1 MNRRLIVLIAAMG
14 LAGQACAQGRPD
26 GVTEST
32 DPARAAAVERAA
44 REIQQRAA
52 QRAASGQAATSAAI
66 VQGTTD
72 NGVEFLSGGITV
84 EDRVTMHAQRQR
96 YSLWI
101 ATVAKPSGAYLS
113 DARLKILR
121 LPARTVVVERTMDG
135 PWFMAAL
142 AAGRY
147 EVVVSYKADGAEATQ
162 TLMQRVGV
170 TARAQRQAV
179 FRFDSTAEVSPDMQS
194 PFKGNPF
201 GGPGS

>member
-1 MNRRLIVLIAAMG
+1 MKMQLMALAAAAG
-14 LAGQACAQGRPD
+14 LAGLAGAQSRPT
-26 GVTEST
+26 GVSEST

-52 QRAASGQAATSAAI
+52 QRAASGESGTSASI

-72 NGVEFLSGGITV
+72 RGVPFLSGGITV
-84 EDRVTMHAQRQR
+84 GDRVTMHARRQH

-113 DARLKILR
+113 DARLRILR
-121 LPARTVVVERTMDG
+121 LPARTAVVERTMDG

-142 AAGRY
+142 PAGRY
-147 EVVVSYKADGAEATQ
+147 EVVVAYKADGAEAIQ
-162 TLMQRVGV
+162 TLTQRIGV
-170 TARAQRQAV
+170 TAKTQRQAV
-179 FRFDSTAEVSPDMQS
+179 FRFDSAAEVSPEMQS

-201 GGPGS
+201 GGTDH